1 MIHTLVK
8 VVEKELQKKQVE
20 VVLEL
25 GEVVLEVLSN
35 SKKVKLEDLC

>member
-1 MIHTLVK
+1 LVK